1 MLSLPDS
8 CFHWIGYCHF
18 LWNAVFCCLLSMLTL
33 FAGSLQRFQ
42 HQLAAKH
49 QAFYSA
55 TRLGRNLKDRC
66 TKADPERDVLQQML
80 DELKNKWNAVRSVVS
95 RRWVAWSTRTHT
107 LSLQPNVLQVSV
119 SSKWS
124 TDYVPVYSHRNGFL
138 PIVSIRAVLIWHCK
152 L

>member
-1 MLSLPDS
+1 MEINPV
-8 CFHWIGYCHF
+8 F
-18 LWNAVFCCLLSMLTL
+18 LA
-33 FAGSLQRFQ
+33 LQRFQ

-95 RRWVAWSTRTHT
+95 RR
-107 LSLQPNVLQVSV
+107 SV
-119 SSKWS
+119 V
-124 TDYVPVYSHRNGFL
+124 TVNIIMYMYQ
-138 PIVSIRAVLIWHCK
+138 
-152 L
+152 

>member
-1 MLSLPDS
+1 
-8 CFHWIGYCHF
+8 
-18 LWNAVFCCLLSMLTL
+18 MLTL

-95 RRWVAWSTRTHT
+95 RRWVAWLNQDTH
-107 LSLQPNVLQVSV
+107 SFYNQM
-119 SSKWS
+119 
-124 TDYVPVYSHRNGFL
+124 Y
-138 PIVSIRAVLIWHCK
+138 CK
-152 L
+152 LEFHGNEALLII